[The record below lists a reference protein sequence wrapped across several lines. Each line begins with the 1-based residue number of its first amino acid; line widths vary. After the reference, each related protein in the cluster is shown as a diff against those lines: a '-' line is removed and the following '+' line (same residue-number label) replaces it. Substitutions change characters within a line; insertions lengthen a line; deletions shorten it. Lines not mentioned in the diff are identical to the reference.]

1 MQSREHLGLV
11 RSVGRHWGYKMAD
24 FDMVA
29 LIKKIDREFE
39 EYRVHSGAKVR
50 MNDGSTYLVTNIIFG
65 DEMRKQSPEGKVWG
79 VFCMVDTGCGSNWE
93 TPIPRMSEGSAD
105 IRLLMGGP
113 EKRITDVIFKSLRK
127 TAKGKII
134 RTYRVI
140 DTREEVT
147 RITVTSL

>member
-1 MQSREHLGLV
+1 
-11 RSVGRHWGYKMAD
+11 MAD

-39 EYRVHSGAKVR
+39 EYWVTSGAKVR
-50 MNDGSTYLVTNIIFG
+50 MPDGSTYIVTNIIFS

-79 VFCMVDTGCGSNWE
+79 LFCMVDIHSGSNWE

-113 EKRITDVIFKSLRK
+113 EKRITDVIFKSMRK
-127 TAKGKII
+127 TAQGKTI
-134 RTYRVI
+134 RTYQVM
-140 DTREEVT
+140 DDREEIT
-147 RITVTSL
+147 RITVTSR